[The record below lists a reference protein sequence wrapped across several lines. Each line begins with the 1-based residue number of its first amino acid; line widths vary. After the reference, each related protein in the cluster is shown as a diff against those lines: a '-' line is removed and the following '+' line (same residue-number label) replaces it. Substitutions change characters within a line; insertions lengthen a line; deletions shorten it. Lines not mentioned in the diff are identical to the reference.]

1 MTIPPKRAARAS
13 PGGAPRPW
21 GGPAGAGAIPP
32 KRAARASPRG
42 APRPWGGPA
51 GAASLEIA

>member
-1 MTIPPKRAARAS
+1 MT
-13 PGGAPRPW
+13 
-21 GGPAGAGAIPP
+21 IPP

-51 GAASLEIA
+51 GADSLEIA